1 MPLSTNEYLDSL
13 INSSSSS
20 VEPKVQQNNT
30 SVEPKTQQINTNSYL
45 DSLLPKEE
53 QKPEQPEGPG
63 VVHIPSIEKYIPP
76 ALTNFQAGLIRGARD
91 VLATGGK
98 GVAYLDKLLLPGGE
112 ERHKKYNE
120 AIKAEKEKYEKEYG
134 KSTAAN
140 IGRVAGQTLISAPVI
155 EATLPTTGIAAGMGA
170 LPTIAATGAKI
181 AAPLSRRLGA
191 AAITGALGGAEFGGL
206 TQAATDKSLPESVG
220 EGALTGAVGGPVLA
234 GAGALAKGIGR
245 GLVGKVSPYT
255 AELADRAK
263 QLGIDITVPQMGG
276 YFPRKVEQMTGML
289 PFSGKDALNARQTAQ
304 FNKAVSRTFGEN
316 ADNLSTEMV
325 NNALYNKIGPEI
337 NNIAKRNTIKA
348 DQPLHNDLLTILDD
362 ADKNVTEAELKPIFK
377 QIMNVANKV
386 DASGNISG
394 KTYNSLTKYNGV
406 LSQAQKNKNPN
417 ISSYAN
423 RIRNA
428 LDDALTRHIS
438 PEDKQALLDARLKYK
453 SAKTI
458 QDLVERDPEG
468 NVSPLRLMSKVMKS
482 PGKKAKAGELG
493 ELADIGREFFPT
505 PPESGT
511 PLGSAILE
519 ATGTVLRHPVTG
531 AIGLGGHALGV
542 GALAA
547 AKTGS
552 LLAANRIMR
561 TGLNSRTLANTLVKI
576 GKGSTSGKLDE
587 LTTYATPY
595 VASQTG
601 TPIVEKAKKL
611 KLPVA
616 LR

>member
-1 MPLSTNEYLDSL
+1 MPNPLDEFLPQASKTTEEKP
-13 INSSSSS
+13 S
-20 VEPKVQQNNT
+20 VASPTYANPIDEF
-30 SVEPKTQQINTNSYL
+30 
-45 DSLLPKEE
+45 LPSKSKEE
-53 QKPEQPEGPG
+53 QPEPEGPG
-63 VVHIPSIEKYIPP
+63 VVHIPSVEKYIPSG
-76 ALTNFQAGLIRGARD
+76 LTNFQEGLVRGARD
-91 VLATGGK
+91 VFNTSGK
-98 GVAYLDKLLLPGGE
+98 GMYYLGKILPGGE
-112 ERHKKYNE
+112 KRYQDFLEN
-120 AIKAEKEKYEKEYG
+120 INTEKEKYEKEYG

-140 IGRVAGQTLISAPVI
+140 LGRVAGQTLISAPII
-155 EATLPTTGIAAGMGA
+155 EATLPTTGIAAAVGA
-170 LPTIAATGAKI
+170 LPTVAATGAKI

-206 TQAATDKSLPESVG
+206 TQTATDKSLPESVG

-263 QLGIDITVPQMGG
+263 QLGIDITAPQMGG
-276 YFPRKVEQMTGML
+276 NFPKKVEQMTGML

-304 FNKAVSRTFGEN
+304 FNKAVSRTFGED

-337 NNIAKRNTIKA
+337 GNIAKRNTIKA
-348 DQPLHNDLLTILDD
+348 DQALHNDLLTILDD

-394 KTYNSLTKYNGV
+394 ETYNSLTKYNGV

-482 PGKKAKAGELG
+482 PGKKSKAGELG

-519 ATGTVLRHPVTG
+519 ATGTVLRNPITG
-531 AIGLGGHALGV
+531 FVGLGGHALGLGTLSAV
-542 GALAA
+542 
-547 AKTGS
+547 KTGG
-552 LLAANRIMR
+552 LLAANRIVR
-561 TGLNSRTLANTLVKI
+561 TGLNSKALANTLVKI